1 MPSNFLFSSD
11 DSRDKLELKAEND
24 GSKSYAALEKK
35 AELYEKLARGE
46 LPDEEE
52 KEKYCVDFF
61 QKSLTQDECKQPE
74 SLDTQD
80 AQENENAETDDNMWL
95 NSRPLGP
102 GRTSVMVDNE
112 EHKRFVRY
120 ASFSLVS
127 VYHSLFLPKTYVIWR
142 SVERDLF
149 HANLE

>member
-1 MPSNFLFSSD
+1 MIILLYNIHTKNFPFD
-11 DSRDKLELKAEND
+11 ESRDKLELKAETD

-61 QKSLTQDECKQPE
+61 HKSITQDEQEKPE
-74 SLDTQD
+74 IQDTED
-80 AQENENAETDDNMWL
+80 AQENQNAETDDSDSL

-102 GRTSVMVDNE
+102 GRTGLTLDSD

-120 ASFSLVS
+120 APFFCG
-127 VYHSLFLPKTYVIWR
+127 LFI
-142 SVERDLF
+142 
-149 HANLE
+149 